1 MIFRKVL
8 LDNIPVQVKT
18 NFETNFYILK
28 FMEGR
33 KWVESEERK
42 ENNTGK
48 TKITFELNV
57 AYTF

>member
-1 MIFRKVL
+1 MIFRKVW
-8 LDNIPVQVKT
+8 LDNIPVKVKTNFET

-28 FMEGR
+28 FMD
-33 KWVESEERK
+33 
-42 ENNTGK
+42 NNTGK